1 MRRLA
6 GLLLIA
12 LPSLAA
18 AQAIVVSPKP
28 DKVAVTVYRDPNGSG
43 AMELSWLGG
52 FALVTETRRVSLP
65 AGEVDLRFEGVA
77 GGLIPQSAVV
87 SGLGDSVS
95 EKNRDA
101 KLLSPGTLIDAYLG
115 QRVHLRRT
123 SKATGKVVEQEAIV
137 RASGNGIV
145 VQTEAGIEALRCTG
159 LNEALLAPR
168 VPADLSAKPTLS
180 VRARSERPVEAE
192 VTLTYLTSNFDWR
205 AHYVATLAPDGKTL
219 SLFAWLTLANGD
231 ETGFANADTMAVAGR
246 LNRENAERLQ
256 PEAKPIHLNCWLDQR
271 THETET
277 TTTTV
282 SSERFDLDG
291 SVVVE
296 TLLNELPQSI
306 VVTGSRIMAQREDL
320 GDLKLYRIPI
330 PVTVASNSQK
340 QVALLEQPR
349 VRFTTEYQWL
359 RHLTASTNEPET
371 ALQTLLFDNI
381 EKSGLGLPLP
391 AGSFTF
397 YAMRGGQPFL
407 LGEGR
412 MSDRAVNENVEV
424 PLDDT
429 PGVRVVQRQIS
440 DKNGVREMELVVTND
455 LPHAIRFASWF
466 GGRDYEL
473 VGSSTKMERDR
484 SDWRW
489 RISVPANGTKTLKV
503 RYRDQTSRTDD

>member
-6 GLLLIA
+6 GLMLIV

-28 DKVAVTVYRDPNGSG
+28 DRVAVTVYRDPDGSG

-52 FALVTETRRVSLP
+52 FALVTETRRVTLP

-87 SGLGDSVS
+87 SGLGDGVS

-123 SKATGKVVEQEAIV
+123 SKATGKMVEQEAIV

-145 VQTEAGIEALRCTG
+145 VQTETGIEALRCTG
-159 LNEALLAPR
+159 LSETLLAPG

-180 VRARSERPVEAE
+180 VRARLAQPVEAE

-246 LNRENAERLQ
+246 LNREYAERLQ
-256 PEAKPIHLNCWLDQR
+256 PEMRPIALNCWPSQR
-271 THETET
+271 THETAGDDFGVPPPPPPALEAPSP
-277 TTTTV
+277 V
-282 SSERFDLDG
+282 SAVSDEK
-291 SVVVE
+291 
-296 TLLNELPQSI
+296 I

-330 PVTVASNSQK
+330 PVTVASRSQK
-340 QVALLEQPR
+340 QVALLEQPNAKVTDLFR
-349 VRFTTEYQWL
+349 WNSSF
-359 RHLTASTNEPET
+359 ANGSDEPQL
-371 ALQTLLFDNI
+371 AQRLLKMDNR
-381 EKSGLGLPLP
+381 EANGLGLPLP
-391 AGSFTF
+391 AGSFTLF
-397 YAMRGGQPFL
+397 TMRDGQPFL

-412 MSDRAVNENVEV
+412 MTDRAVGEMVEV
-424 PLDDT
+424 AIADA
-429 PGVRVVQRQIS
+429 PGVRVMQVQADRPGK
-440 DKNGVREMELVVTND
+440 DREATVTVSND
-455 LPHAIRFASWF
+455 QSGTARFEARFGDDQKPLKAS
-466 GGRDYEL
+466 GGALKRVDGYW
-473 VGSSTKMERDR
+473 VWATT
-484 SDWRW
+484 
-489 RISVPANGTKTLKV
+489 IPANGSRTLTL
-503 RYRDQTSRTDD
+503 RYRNP